1 VKPEKTPVSSAVP
14 SGSRRGLKAFIGFA
28 LVLAVCYGWML
39 YDLVVFA
46 VHSDLYS
53 YVLLIPFVSAYLIKL
68 KWRDLDFTSAFERR
82 YAVIPL
88 AAGAT
93 LLIGYWLQARR
104 GWTPV
109 ADDYFALMTLSLL
122 FFLLADAWVFFG
134 GKNLRKL
141 AFPIAFLF
149 FSVPFPVA
157 MRGRIETFLQ
167 HESADVAAAMLR
179 LSGMPVL
186 QEGTYFRLPGLRLDV
201 APECSGIRSSIILFI
216 TGLVAANLILNS
228 NWRRVVLV
236 AAMVPLALLRN
247 GFRIFTISQLCV
259 HIGPQMIESPIHR
272 RGGPVFFGLS
282 MIPFLFLLI
291 YLRKKELQT
300 APKQPLANE

>member
-1 VKPEKTPVSSAVP
+1 MPEKTAVSSTVLP
-14 SGSRRGLKAFIGFA
+14 GSRRGLKAFIGFA
-28 LVLAVCYGWML
+28 LVLAVCYGRML

-53 YVLLIPFVSAYLIKL
+53 YVLLIPFVSAYLVKL
-68 KWRDLDFTSAFERR
+68 KWKELDLTSVFERR

-93 LLIGYWLQARR
+93 LLIGYWYGARR

-109 ADDYFALMTLSLL
+109 VDDYFALMTVSLL
-122 FFLLADAWVFFG
+122 CFLLADAWIFFG

-149 FSVPFPVA
+149 FSVPFPTG
-157 MRGRIETFLQ
+157 MRAGIESFLQ
-167 HESADVAAAMLR
+167 HASADVAAAMLKV
-179 LSGMPVL
+179 SGMPVL
-186 QEGTYFRLPGLRLDV
+186 QEGTYFRLPGIRLDV
-201 APECSGIRSSIILFI
+201 APECSGIRSSVILFI
-216 TGLVAANLILNS
+216 TGLVAAYIILNS

-259 HIGPQMIESPIHR
+259 HFGLQMIDSPIHR
-272 RGGPVFFGLS
+272 RGGPIFFGLS

-291 YLRKKELQT
+291 YLRKKELKT
-300 APKQPLANE
+300 APKQPLPNE

>member
-1 VKPEKTPVSSAVP
+1 
-14 SGSRRGLKAFIGFA
+14 
-28 LVLAVCYGWML
+28 
-39 YDLVVFA
+39 
-46 VHSDLYS
+46 
-53 YVLLIPFVSAYLIKL
+53 LLIPFVSAYLIKL
-68 KWRDLDFTSAFERR
+68 KWRELDFTRVFERR
-82 YAVIPL
+82 YPAIPL
-88 AAGAT
+88 AAGAA
-93 LLIGYWLQARR
+93 LLIGYRFEARR

-122 FFLLADAWVFFG
+122 FFLLADAWVFLG

-157 MRGRIETFLQ
+157 MRSRIETFLQ
-167 HESADVAAAMLR
+167 HESADVAAAMLK

-228 NWRRVVLV
+228 NWRRVLLV
-236 AAMVPLALLRN
+236 VAMVPLALLRN

-272 RGGPVFFGLS
+272 RGGPIFFGLS

-300 APKQPLANE
+300 APKQPLSNE